1 MDNRMGTTRVNLR
14 LPADLLEKAD
24 VVAAVTEKT
33 QSEIIVDALQ
43 EYLAKVENDD
53 TFNESVVEL
62 YIEDQISFEALN
74 AFVGRQDAESIRASK
89 ALLDQ
94 GDDTADDLANRY
106 S

>member
-1 MDNRMGTTRVNLR
+1 MDDRMGTTRVNLR

-94 GDDTADDLANRY
+94 GEDIADDLADRY
-106 S
+106 